1 MNLGIIIAVIL
12 GLLSAW
18 LLISP
23 HLVSATNNT
32 DQRRSNTLV
41 EEKERLLQILR
52 DLELDKD
59 TYKISNEEFAL
70 MNQQIRAELGQV
82 LEKISNERDSQS

>member
-23 HLVSATNNT
+23 HLVSSTDNT

>member
-1 MNLGIIIAVIL
+1 MSLGIAAAVFL

-23 HLVSATNNT
+23 HLVASSSATS
-32 DQRRSNTLV
+32 QRRSDTLM
-41 EEKERLLQILR
+41 EEKDRLLQILR

-59 TYKISNEEFAL
+59 TQKISNEEFAI
-70 MNQQIRAELGQV
+70 MNQQIRLELGEV
-82 LEKISNERDSQS
+82 LEKISNERSA